1 MAKKAQKRLPRRREE
16 FTYHGHTIEDLQQMG
31 ISELLP
37 IMPARARRKFERGLS
52 REHEKLLADVRSG
65 DGRIRTHLRDM
76 IVMPE
81 MVGRTI
87 EIHNGREFQK
97 VEIQPEAIFHYL
109 GEFALTRKKVVHGS
123 AGIGATRSSK
133 YVPLK

>member
-1 MAKKAQKRLPRRREE
+1 MAKKTQKRMPRRREE
-16 FTYHGHTIEDLQQMG
+16 FTYRGYSVEDLQQMAL
-31 ISELLP
+31 SELLP
-37 IMPARARRKFERGLS
+37 LMPARARRKFDRGLS

-65 DGRIRTHLRDM
+65 DANLRTHLRDM

-81 MVGRTI
+81 MVGKTI
-87 EIHNGREFQK
+87 EIHNGKEFQK
-97 VEIQPEAIFHYL
+97 VEIQPEA
-109 GEFALTRKKVVHGS
+109 TRRRVSHGS